1 MNIDRTL
8 FAAEIK
14 AQNDPF
20 PSSAGFIVSNSMHG
34 SSIST
39 KPFCLHRLRGRGT
52 LQHARRL
59 CLDYLWASRTR
70 TRRLILRRDDVEF
83 EGGDFFP
90 SHPAQRRDI
99 SGRGAR
105 KDGMKLEV
113 PSLPCTIV
121 GVPVVVHDVR
131 EDGTPTIHRLL
142 RPLAPIHV
150 TKGRNGASRGNKPTE
165 DTSFSCMLPSERIL
179 GRVHLTCLLQVQ
191 ASRAVAVELESLKSP
206 KWQGPSLATGL
217 AAGTWARSEVVRI
230 EPLNQIEPTGR
241 YRWR

>member
-14 AQNDPF
+14 AQNYPLSILCRF
-20 PSSAGFIVSNSMHG
+20 HRLQQHAWIVNIDEAVLPG
-34 SSIST
+34 VD
-39 KPFCLHRLRGRGT
+39 RLRGRGT

-105 KDGMKLEV
+105 KDVMKLEV
-113 PSLPCTIV
+113 PS
-121 GVPVVVHDVR
+121 
-131 EDGTPTIHRLL
+131 
-142 RPLAPIHV
+142 
-150 TKGRNGASRGNKPTE
+150 
-165 DTSFSCMLPSERIL
+165 
-179 GRVHLTCLLQVQ
+179 
-191 ASRAVAVELESLKSP
+191 
-206 KWQGPSLATGL
+206 
-217 AAGTWARSEVVRI
+217 
-230 EPLNQIEPTGR
+230 
-241 YRWR
+241 

>member
-1 MNIDRTL
+1 MI
-8 FAAEIK
+8 
-14 AQNDPF
+14 PF

-83 EGGDFFP
+83 KGGDFFP
-90 SHPAQRRDI
+90 SHPPQRRDI

-179 GRVHLTCLLQVQ
+179 CRVHLTCLSQYKL
-191 ASRAVAVELESLKSP
+191 L
-206 KWQGPSLATGL
+206 
-217 AAGTWARSEVVRI
+217 ARSPSNWKASSPQSGKARRCRRALRLELGPDPKLS
-230 EPLNQIEPTGR
+230 ELNL
-241 YRWR
+241 